1 MSIEHDCKNL
11 FEIII
16 FFFFLLFSIPFQTK
30 KRMDGGLSNDQEKNE
45 GWRNNNAIG
54 SYKLK
59 STWKQ
64 KKGEK

>member
-16 FFFFLLFSIPFQTK
+16 FFLLFSIPFQTK

-45 GWRNNNAIG
+45 G
-54 SYKLK
+54 
-59 STWKQ
+59 
-64 KKGEK
+64 